1 MKKKKIMKRGG
12 GGDYKVGLVRCSGAA
27 EGGLLRDTRSISITT
42 EVTRELG
49 LGTVRPGVRHGP

>member
-1 MKKKKIMKRGG
+1 MKKKDNEK